1 MFTQSPF
8 RINTDDLFILPVL
21 SWEAAHCQLT
31 PLFTYFLSN
40 FLKLILNG
48 RYERLAISF
57 TDVSIDNQT
66 GLSCLFFCKP

>member
-1 MFTQSPF
+1 MFTHSPF
-8 RINTDDLFILPVL
+8 RINTDDLFTLPVL
-21 SWEAAHCQLT
+21 RWEAAHCQLT
-31 PLFTYFLSN
+31 PLFTYVLSN

-57 TDVSIDNQT
+57 TDVSIDKQT